1 MKQGDQNM
9 PSADI
14 FDRLKQD
21 HDRHRELLDQIS
33 GTDNDGEKRQS
44 LFDDLKVEVT
54 AHAAAEEETLYAT
67 MLAREELRHDA
78 VHSVSEHKEIG
89 DMLEEL
95 AEMDTSS
102 SDWSSKFKTLK
113 EEYTHHI
120 DEEEEEM
127 FPAAAEGLDDDK
139 VVELRALFEKRK
151 PREIERAEVGADEG
165 DDRE

>member
-1 MKQGDQNM
+1 M
-9 PSADI
+9 PNADI

-21 HDRHRELLDQIS
+21 HDRHRVLLDRIA
-33 GTDNDGEKRQS
+33 GTGEASAERAS
-44 LFDDLKVEVT
+44 LFEEFKVEVT

-95 AEMDTSS
+95 AELDPASS
-102 SDWSSKFKTLK
+102 AWMAKFETLRHD
-113 EEYTHHI
+113 YTHHI

-127 FPAAAEGLDDDK
+127 FPAAADGLDDSK
-139 VVELRALFEKRK
+139 VVELRALFDKRK
-151 PREIERAEVGADEG
+151 PREVERAEAGADEG
-165 DDRE
+165 DDRD